1 MVKSLQVHR
10 CAMQLAAGATVV
22 ALVPADPYS
31 AELMDELLDQDYTI
45 DVKQSRQRGE
55 LNLYWAGIGQLV
67 KNCSG
72 PDPAFIRLGNRTVD
86 ASRLWPTSR
95 KYHDMLMEATGH
107 VTRLWRI
114 DGTFRVDVD
123 SVALD
128 NMEAEEFKA
137 YFESARAITVGLFGY
152 DPWEAWKEEASL
164 RRVAKFK
171 RTDRP

>member
-1 MVKSLQVHR
+1 
-10 CAMQLAAGATVV
+10 
-22 ALVPADPYS
+22 
-31 AELMDELLDQDYTI
+31 MDELLDQDYTI

-95 KYHDMLMEATGH
+95 KYHDMLMGRPATSPGYGASTAH
-107 VTRLWRI
+107 SASTSIPSPSTIWRPKNSRRTSRAPGRSRL
-114 DGTFRVDVD
+114 
-123 SVALD
+123 AC
-128 NMEAEEFKA
+128 
-137 YFESARAITVGLFGY
+137 SAMIRGRRG
-152 DPWEAWKEEASL
+152 KEASL

-171 RTDRP
+171 RTDRPTPDELRQAGVSADQVRALKNT